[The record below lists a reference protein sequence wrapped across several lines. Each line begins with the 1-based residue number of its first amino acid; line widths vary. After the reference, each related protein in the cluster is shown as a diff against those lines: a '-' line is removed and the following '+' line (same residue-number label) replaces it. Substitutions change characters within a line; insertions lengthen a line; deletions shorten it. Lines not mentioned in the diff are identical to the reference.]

1 MLPVLR
7 RSATLAAVRGLTVAL
22 LSVGTAAHL
31 GWVLE
36 YFLDTGLS
44 PLHSFPGE
52 LSADGQP
59 HREVFRMAEW
69 VAGAAFLLAVPPL
82 LRVAPVHWQGRL
94 TVAVVC
100 VFGLLLLLHATFPPD
115 CAPSVSQLCRDR
127 DDVSASHRIH
137 HATSVLLTM
146 QYVVGPATLVLWWR
160 GGWQAIPVLVL
171 AVELLAWAAM
181 VALGLLG
188 SWRFVGL
195 AARAQLAALTVL
207 LCAGMAYL
215 LTIGRDVRDRWEDVP
230 R

>member
-1 MLPVLR
+1 MLSVLR
-7 RSATLAAVRGLTVAL
+7 RPATLAAVRGLTVTL
-22 LSVGTAAHL
+22 LAVGTAAHL

-69 VAGAAFLLAVPPL
+69 IAGAAFLLAGPPM

-100 VFGLLLLLHATFPPD
+100 LFGMLLLLHATFPPD
-115 CAPSVSQLCRDR
+115 CAPSVSEACRR
-127 DDVSASHRIH
+127 RENVSTSHRIH
-137 HATSVLLTM
+137 HLTSVLLAV
-146 QYVVGPATLVLWWR
+146 QYVIGPAVLVLWWR
-160 GGWQAIPVLVL
+160 GGWRTIPVLVL
-171 AVELLAWAAM
+171 VVELLAWAAM
-181 VALGLLG
+181 VAIGLLG
-188 SWRFVGL
+188 TWRFVGL
-195 AARAQLAALTVL
+195 PARAQLSALTVL

-215 LTIGRDVRDRWEDVP
+215 LTIDRDVRDRWEDVS